1 MNTPLHA
8 LIVEDSEDDAFLL
21 LRELQKGGFTT
32 VSERVETPEAMAAAL
47 EKQAWDVI
55 ISDYVMPHFDGL
67 SALKLL
73 QGKKLDIPFIIV
85 SGKIGEE
92 TAVEA
97 MKTGAHD
104 YLTKGNLQK
113 LATAVRREL
122 QNAEVRQNYRRMA
135 GRYGRV
141 RSVPRRCRNCRRYYL
156 PWRVS
161 SLEHRG

>member
-73 QGKKLDIPFIIV
+73 QGKKLDIPFILV

-92 TAVEA
+92 
-97 MKTGAHD
+97 
-104 YLTKGNLQK
+104 
-113 LATAVRREL
+113 
-122 QNAEVRQNYRRMA
+122 
-135 GRYGRV
+135 
-141 RSVPRRCRNCRRYYL
+141 
-156 PWRVS
+156 
-161 SLEHRG
+161 